1 MTRLGR
7 DFLMRVQHWL
17 ATLVGASGLLVGVQH
32 GLFAQDQ
39 AGSYRIAP
47 PQYGQVAPGPP
58 VAPAGPPTSYNA
70 SLTGPE
76 YGGGYPEMIPPVPP
90 AIGPNGVDGS
100 TVQPWPT
107 TSPYDNGYQSFM
119 NLGGIW
125 DRIQRNTD
133 RKWYFNS
140 DLLFMSTRATQGI
153 FGNPGAQTYTRQVR
167 DFIDGSSSTSSS
179 GGSGGTGSGSGSNPN
194 AGDQLINKGFIVNS
208 PDQIAGYFNNYN
220 AVNLNNLGDPATQGA
235 RFSLGEWNP
244 DKSGW
249 AWTFWFGGTAV
260 ADFNAA
266 DSDGFTQHPEDTAR
280 LEQIIRFLQ
289 NASPQTLSTITSPDD
304 IDVALGGVG
313 KKDLTASQIIQM
325 DLLNLRG
332 LPVADGTPRGQTIP
346 YDIYF
351 DVRVTSAQIGT
362 HLDYYFTPFLER
374 KWITV
379 SAGVGVEYLNIRET
393 VSFLGIDS
401 GMLYGAPATSS
412 SSTSGVGGT
421 LDRDYKAQS
430 LPNGIDDNQ
439 DGIIDNAGT
448 PEPGPAPASTST
460 ALLFSFPSPFA
471 LLPASIDVTANTNL
485 VGPTAGIRYLI
496 GGDSF
501 HIIGETKFGLMANIE
516 TIEVSG
522 NNIGSTTRVNGNIVT
537 FPAELTGARGNPQ
550 AETQQDLFI
559 PSPGDPN
566 PNEFDSSAQ
575 HSHISPMIEQSLIA
589 EAPVFKYVPVLGK
602 MWPFANA
609 NLRAGYTFIWV
620 GDVIQTNQ
628 SIDYQGDPMAGLVP
642 RIVVDRGSWW
652 TENWSVGASWN
663 W

>member
-1 MTRLGR
+1 
-7 DFLMRVQHWL
+7 MRVQHWL

-39 AGSYRIAP
+39 PGSYQIAA
-47 PQYGQVAPGPP
+47 PQYGQVSPGPP
-58 VAPAGPPTSYNA
+58 AAPAGPPTSYNA
-70 SLTGPE
+70 SLTAPE
-76 YGGGYPEMIPPVPP
+76 YGGYPEVIPPVPP

-140 DLLFMSTRATQGI
+140 DLLFISTRAAQGI

-167 DFIDGSSSTSSS
+167 DFIDGSTSST
-179 GGSGGTGSGSGSNPN
+179 GGSGGTGGTGSTTGTNPN
-194 AGDQLINKGFIVNS
+194 SGTQLLINEGFIVNT
-208 PDQIAGYFNNYN
+208 PAQITGYFNNYN

-260 ADFNAA
+260 ADFNAVN
-266 DSDGFTQHPEDTAR
+266 SDGFTQHPEDTAR

-289 NASPQTLSTITSPDD
+289 TASPQTLAAITSPDD
-304 IDVALGGVG
+304 IDVDLGGVG

-362 HLDYYFTPFLER
+362 HLDYYFTPLIER

-401 GMLYGAPATSS
+401 GMLYGTASS
-412 SSTSGVGGT
+412 SSGQQQHN
-421 LDRDYKAQS
+421 DRDRFQRDYKAQS

-439 DGIIDNAGT
+439 DGIIDNAT
-448 PEPGPAPASTST
+448 VPEPGPAPSSQQQQR
-460 ALLFSFPSPFA
+460 LDVDGPLVLRSPVPSPCC
-471 LLPASIDVTANTNL
+471 PH
-485 VGPTAGIRYLI
+485 R
-496 GGDSF
+496 
-501 HIIGETKFGLMANIE
+501 
-516 TIEVSG
+516 
-522 NNIGSTTRVNGNIVT
+522 ST
-537 FPAELTGARGNPQ
+537 
-550 AETQQDLFI
+550 
-559 PSPGDPN
+559 
-566 PNEFDSSAQ
+566 
-575 HSHISPMIEQSLIA
+575 
-589 EAPVFKYVPVLGK
+589 
-602 MWPFANA
+602 
-609 NLRAGYTFIWV
+609 
-620 GDVIQTNQ
+620 
-628 SIDYQGDPMAGLVP
+628 
-642 RIVVDRGSWW
+642 
-652 TENWSVGASWN
+652 
-663 W
+663 